1 MQFYA
6 RSRRKPAIIIVSLID
21 ILAIL
26 LIFFIVT
33 TTFKRDQPQVKINLP
48 ESASAVEAPAESQP
62 LLISIDSEDKVY
74 VDGEEVD
81 FVQLDGVIADII
93 ENSPERGFA
102 LQADK
107 DAGFGVV
114 IRVMDTFQQNGIKN
128 LPAFTEVLGQ
138 GGGG

>member
-6 RSRRKPAIIIVSLID
+6 RSRRKPTIIIVSLID

-48 ESASAVEAPAESQP
+48 ESSSAVAAPAEVEP
-62 LLISIDSEDKVY
+62 MLISIDNNDQVY
-74 VDGEEVD
+74 VDGELVD
-81 FVQLDGVIADII
+81 LVQLGDAIADVI
-93 ENSPERGFA
+93 ENFPQRGFA

-107 DAGFGVV
+107 EAGFGVV
-114 IRVMDTFQQNGIKN
+114 IRVIDIFQENGISD
-128 LPAFTEVLGQ
+128 LPAFTDVLGQ
-138 GGGG
+138 GGGN